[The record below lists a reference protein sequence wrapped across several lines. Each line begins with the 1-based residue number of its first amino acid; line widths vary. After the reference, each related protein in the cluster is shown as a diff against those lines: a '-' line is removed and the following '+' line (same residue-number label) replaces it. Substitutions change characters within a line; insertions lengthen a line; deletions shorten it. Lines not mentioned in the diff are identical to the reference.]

1 MARLIMVFL
10 VALLPGLTTGQ
21 IKILN
26 GQVKSL
32 DGYPFIGASICQV
45 GSKSCSFTD
54 MEGLFHLKWDDNAES
69 AVRIS
74 FPGYQTKTIHV
85 EESLDFLQAV
95 LSMDTLWTPKLPRK
109 DMPLQESSKAYPLSM
124 QLGFDFSNTN
134 FDDFL
139 PQLGATSVDFLN
151 NTKVLINF
159 GLAYQGERLKGGLNF
174 GYTPAADLNKDD
186 SLRLTLDNYYLDLY
200 VGMPIVDSRRWRLTP
215 KAGLKYYEYHFI
227 SAPDVEEVSLD
238 RYLDEREIELKFA
251 QALGYAGLD
260 LEYKFYHHTPY
271 NTIMWTVGMYG
282 NYLFRLHDGPA
293 ISTKRNKI
301 IHDADIRYNR
311 LNFGLNV
318 GVNFMI
324 NTPTP
329 VNIPPGPHYNRNHRS

>member
-1 MARLIMVFL
+1 MTRLTFFFL
-10 VALLPGLTTGQ
+10 VAFFPGLIIGQ

-32 DGYPFIGASICQV
+32 DDHPFIGATICQV
-45 GSKSCSFTD
+45 GSKNCSFTD
-54 MEGLFHLKWDDNAES
+54 IEGLFHLKWDDNAES
-69 AVRIS
+69 IVRIS
-74 FPGYQTKTIHV
+74 FPGYQTKTIGV
-85 EESLDFLQAV
+85 GEGLNFLQAT
-95 LSMDTLWTPKLPRK
+95 LSIDTLWTPRHPKKNLPAKK
-109 DMPLQESSKAYPLSM
+109 DSKAYPLSM

-134 FDDFL
+134 FDDYL
-139 PQLGATSVDFLN
+139 PQLGAPSVDFLN
-151 NTKVLINF
+151 KTKILINF
-159 GLAYQGERLKGGLNF
+159 GLAYQGKKLKGGLNF

-186 SLRLTLDNYYLDLY
+186 SLKLTLDNYYLDLY
-200 VGMPIVDSRRWRLTP
+200 LGMPIVDSRRFRLTP
-215 KAGLKYYEYHFI
+215 KVGLKYYEYHFI
-227 SAPDVEEVSLD
+227 SAPDVAEVSLD

-251 QALGYAGLD
+251 QALGYTGID
-260 LEYKFYHHTPY
+260 LEYKFYHHSTY
-271 NTIMWTVGMYG
+271 NTVMWTVGLYG

-301 IHDADIRYNR
+301 THDADIRYNR

-329 VNIPPGPHYNRNHRS
+329 VNIPPGPHIKRNKRS